1 MQIVLYIVLFLLILI
16 FSSKKCI
23 ESYYLKGKH
32 GPEDIC
38 EGTDGYH
45 FFDRHKVDCGV
56 DLINKWDFASAPDRR
71 HGNCR
76 ANINCVE
83 GTKQRHGG
91 HIDMA
96 TDWKD
101 GGNMHV
107 ANLDKSFNIEC
118 GDFPIKYFKLQNSY
132 NPNKFRFN
140 YRCGKIPMKNCT
152 EHSTPAQD
160 THHGRIDWLNRHNV
174 KCDGKKALSKLK
186 YVYSGNPGHYYYK
199 FRCCDPED
207 G

>member
-1 MQIVLYIVLFLLILI
+1 MQTVLYIVLFLLILFI
-16 FSSKKCI
+16 SLKKCV
-23 ESYYLKGKH
+23 ESYSVKGKY
-32 GPEDIC
+32 GPEDKC
-38 EGTDGYH
+38 EGVRLNYL
-45 FFDRHKVDCGV
+45 DRHPVDCGV

-76 ANINCVE
+76 SNINCVE

-96 TDWKD
+96 TDWKGTD
-101 GGNMHV
+101 RHYAGD
-107 ANLDKSFNIEC
+107 LDKSFNIEC
-118 GDFPIKYFKLQNSY
+118 GDFPIKYFRLGNSY

-140 YRCGKIPMKNCT
+140 YRCGKTPMKNCT
-152 EHSTPAQD
+152 EHSTPAQNVD
-160 THHGRIDWLNRHNV
+160 RGRIDWLNRHNV
-174 KCDGKKALSKLK
+174 KCPGKKALSKLK